1 LIFSKINQFWKS
13 LITLKFQVIGA
24 MNFKLVTIM
33 LILAVVLPLFLNFGL
48 PAQAV
53 SASAPGLYVGVDIAY
68 ESVSASEQLIDKV
81 SAYTNIVVLGCT
93 GFYNTTRLTVLS
105 DYVYSKGMSF
115 MIYSDTRKYP
125 GSQWLANADVKYGDK
140 LLGIYWFDE
149 EGGKQLDQQNYPA
162 VTSAQNYSDAAS
174 KFVKVINNWVDG
186 RYSIRQTFPNSSQY
200 QLFTSD
206 YALYWYD
213 YQAGYDTVFA
223 EFGANY
229 SRQINVALC
238 RGAATAMGGDWGV
251 MITWTYRQP
260 PYLESGPELYNDMI
274 YAYQN
279 GAKYILIFDSNEG
292 YSQSILTDEQGHFDA
307 MKQFW
312 QYVQDNP
319 RTITSASDRTAYVLP
334 QYYAYG
340 FRGPNDSIWGLWG
353 PDSITGQICSNVSNL
368 LQTYGNNLDIIYPD
382 ANQTIESIGYKNVLY
397 TSDPQQDI
405 NPGGKPEPNSV
416 YFFVVAV
423 AVIAI
428 ATGAIVTV
436 KFRRNQAEK
445 PLEKI

>member
-1 LIFSKINQFWKS
+1 
-13 LITLKFQVIGA
+13 
-24 MNFKLVTIM
+24 MRPKLVTVP
-33 LILAVVLPLFLNFGL
+33 LILLLVLPLFINFSL
-48 PAQAV
+48 PAKS
-53 SASAPGLYVGVDIAY
+53 SAASSPGLYVGVDIAY
-68 ESVSASEQLIDKV
+68 ENVSASEQLIDKV

-93 GFYNTTRLTVLS
+93 GYYNTARLSVLS
-105 DYVYSKGMSF
+105 DYVYGKGMF
-115 MIYSDTRKYP
+115 LMIYSDTRKYP
-125 GSQWLANADVKYGDK
+125 GTEWLADAQKNYGDK
-140 LLGIYWFDE
+140 FLGIYWFDE

-162 VTSAQNYSDAAS
+162 ITSAQNYSDAAS
-174 KFVKVINNWVDG
+174 KFVKAINNWVDG
-186 RYSIRQTFPNSSQY
+186 RYSIKQTFPNSTQY

-238 RGAATAMGGDWGV
+238 RGAATAMGKDWGV

-260 PYLESGPELYNDMI
+260 PYLESGPELYNDMV

-279 GAKYILIFDSNEG
+279 GAKYILIFDSNQD
-292 YSQSILTDEQGHFDA
+292 YSQSILTDEHFNA

-353 PDSITGQICSNVSNL
+353 PDSITGQICSNLSSL

-382 ANQTIESIGYKNVLY
+382 ANQTIDSIGYKNVFY
-397 TSDPQQDI
+397 ASDPQQDI
-405 NPGGKPEPNSV
+405 GPGGKPQLDSI
-416 YFFVVAV
+416 YFFVAAV

-428 ATGAIVTV
+428 AIVTSV
-436 KFRRNQAEK
+436 MVVQKFRKNQVK
-445 PLEKI
+445 DNHR